1 MVAQVKVRLVN
12 EQFMGEFYFR
22 PDQVVT
28 ARSLLATGQYR
39 EACECYMAL
48 EGSDAAEEMF
58 DVSNNPSRG
67 EERVRLF
74 ESQRS
79 VSVGDIVEVNGV
91 TYLCASMGWEMIA

>member
-22 PDQVVT
+22 PDQEAT
-28 ARSLLATGQYR
+28 ARSLLASGQYR
-39 EACECYMAL
+39 EACECYMAK

-58 DVSNNPSRG
+58 DLTNNPSRQA
-67 EERVRLF
+67 ERVRVF

-91 TYLCASMGWEMIA
+91 AYLCASMGWTELA